1 MTIADFVSH
10 LLSLDVRLSAEGER
24 LRLNAP
30 QGVLTDNLRS
40 QIAERKQELLVFLRD
55 NTSAASIP
63 PLIVRRTTVNPAP
76 LSFAQERLWFLEQ
89 LEPGSPVYN
98 LCRAYRLMGKLNI
111 FALELSLNE
120 IVRRHEVLRSAI
132 RIADGQPLQVT
143 EPPHELKLSVLDLKA
158 MSEAERQ
165 TETRQRIQQ
174 AAETPFDFSAGK
186 FFRAEL
192 LRIRDDEHILILTTH
207 HIVSDAWSMGILS
220 RELWSLYEKYTAGK
234 SSDLQKLPIQYA
246 DFAVWQRE
254 WLQERVLGSH
264 VSYWKKQLKDLPI
277 LNLPNDRPRPLRQSF
292 TGAKMSIT
300 FSKSLTAAINDLSNE
315 RGVTPFMTLLAA
327 FQVLLYRY
335 SGQEDIVVG
344 SPIAN
349 RCVTELEP
357 LIGFFV
363 NTLVLRVD
371 LSGNPTFEELISR
384 VREVCLAAY
393 EHQDLPFEKLVRE
406 LKAERD
412 QSRNPLFQ
420 VMFAL
425 QNTAQRFSPPSELM
439 VEPNE
444 LQSTRSPFDLSLFL
458 RERKGKYIGY
468 IEYSTDLFNP
478 DRIERLAGHLQTLLE
493 AIVADPDQS
502 IATLPILMEAE
513 RHQIL
518 VEWNDSAADYPKHKC
533 IHQLFEEQVE
543 QRPDAIAVEFEDEQI
558 TYRELNRRA
567 NQLAHHLISLGIGPN
582 NLVGIC
588 VERSIEMILGLL
600 GIIKAGGAY
609 VPLDPAYP
617 KERLRFMLEDANISG
632 VDVTRGR
639 DLLDGDTR
647 NSTLITQHFNVC
659 LDRDLP
665 TIEQQSSENL
675 PTQLDSNNLAYVIYT
690 SGSTGRPKGVAIEHR
705 NTAAMLNWASS
716 VFTSD
721 EIAGVLAS
729 TSICFDLSVFE
740 LFVPLSFGGKIVLL
754 QNVLCLR
761 KTAASGIT
769 LLNTVPSAMAGLLA
783 AGPLPA
789 SVRVV
794 NLAGEPLRSELVDQ
808 LYQTGTVEKVYD
820 LYGPSETTT
829 YSTFTR
835 RTATGPATIGR
846 PIANTRV
853 YLLDSHLQPVPIGV
867 PGELCIGGAGVA
879 RSYLHRPELSAA
891 RFISDPFSKDPRAR
905 IYRTGDLAR
914 YLPDGNIEFLGRTDN
929 QVKIRGYRIELG
941 EIESILS
948 QHPAVTESVVIASSF
963 PPLRRRRI
971 NAEVALP
978 TSGMREEAPP
988 SRPYPVEGEGVSET
1002 DRNLIAYF
1010 VPMAKKPSEIELRRF
1025 LNEKLPDYMVPSLF
1039 ISLDTLPRNPNGKID
1054 RSKLPSPEESPH
1066 DLNAILIPPRSELEE
1081 LVANIW
1087 RGVLQIQTVGVHDNF
1102 FALGGHSLLAIQV
1115 VSRLQDAFN
1124 KEVPLSLLFDAPT
1137 IAELTNRCE
1146 DLLKD
1151 GQAPSYRQSNRYRGT
1166 RRYHF
1171 R

>member
-1 MTIADFVSH
+1 
-10 LLSLDVRLSAEGER
+10 
-24 LRLNAP
+24 
-30 QGVLTDNLRS
+30 
-40 QIAERKQELLVFLRD
+40 
-55 NTSAASIP
+55 
-63 PLIVRRTTVNPAP
+63 
-76 LSFAQERLWFLEQ
+76 
-89 LEPGSPVYN
+89 
-98 LCRAYRLMGKLNI
+98 
-111 FALELSLNE
+111 
-120 IVRRHEVLRSAI
+120 
-132 RIADGQPLQVT
+132 
-143 EPPHELKLSVLDLKA
+143 
-158 MSEAERQ
+158 
-165 TETRQRIQQ
+165 
-174 AAETPFDFSAGK
+174 
-186 FFRAEL
+186 
-192 LRIRDDEHILILTTH
+192 
-207 HIVSDAWSMGILS
+207 
-220 RELWSLYEKYTAGK
+220 
-234 SSDLQKLPIQYA
+234 
-246 DFAVWQRE
+246 
-254 WLQERVLGSH
+254 
-264 VSYWKKQLKDLPI
+264 
-277 LNLPNDRPRPLRQSF
+277 
-292 TGAKMSIT
+292 
-300 FSKSLTAAINDLSNE
+300 
-315 RGVTPFMTLLAA
+315 
-327 FQVLLYRY
+327 
-335 SGQEDIVVG
+335 
-344 SPIAN
+344 
-349 RCVTELEP
+349 
-357 LIGFFV
+357 
-363 NTLVLRVD
+363 
-371 LSGNPTFEELISR
+371 
-384 VREVCLAAY
+384 
-393 EHQDLPFEKLVRE
+393 
-406 LKAERD
+406 
-412 QSRNPLFQ
+412 
-420 VMFAL
+420 
-425 QNTAQRFSPPSELM
+425 
-439 VEPNE
+439 
-444 LQSTRSPFDLSLFL
+444 
-458 RERKGKYIGY
+458 
-468 IEYSTDLFNP
+468 
-478 DRIERLAGHLQTLLE
+478 
-493 AIVADPDQS
+493 
-502 IATLPILMEAE
+502 
-513 RHQIL
+513 
-518 VEWNDSAADYPKHKC
+518 
-533 IHQLFEEQVE
+533 
-543 QRPDAIAVEFEDEQI
+543 
-558 TYRELNRRA
+558 
-567 NQLAHHLISLGIGPN
+567 
-582 NLVGIC
+582 
-588 VERSIEMILGLL
+588 
-600 GIIKAGGAY
+600 
-609 VPLDPAYP
+609 
-617 KERLRFMLEDANISG
+617 
-632 VDVTRGR
+632 
-639 DLLDGDTR
+639 
-647 NSTLITQHFNVC
+647 
-659 LDRDLP
+659 
-665 TIEQQSSENL
+665 
-675 PTQLDSNNLAYVIYT
+675 
-690 SGSTGRPKGVAIEHR
+690 
-705 NTAAMLNWASS
+705 MLNWASS

-1066 DLNAILIPPRSELEE
+1066 DLNAISIPPRSELEE

-1151 GQAPSYRQSNRYRGT
+1151 GQAPSLPPIKPVPRDEALPLSMNQEHLWRLDQMMPGTHFFNIPYIYRLSGSINVEALEQALCEIVRRHETLRTVFDVVSGRANPGRPRGHQHPFIDLSRSASHGDKPNFGSSGIRDP
-1166 RRYHF
+1166 RRTQISF
-1171 R
+1171 SVSDRAIV